1 LEKAQY
7 IGNLISKPN
16 KILFQLVNEVLVNMN
31 ARFII
36 TETMDKKEFI
46 NFVFFFL
53 LEYDVI
59 GALIDKINKI
69 FKDYILINY
78 DNLLKFHIDNK
89 SINIDNSNN
98 LKNIRNDSKDGFV
111 YQNFLEFYNTTKI
124 KEIYKNISDKDD
136 FRSLFN
142 KMNLALKS
150 LKRQTDNFIN
160 LSYKLSELVKNQD
173 KPLK

>member
-1 LEKAQY
+1 
-7 IGNLISKPN
+7 
-16 KILFQLVNEVLVNMN
+16 
-31 ARFII
+31 
-36 TETMDKKEFI
+36 MDKKEFI

-136 FRSLFN
+136 LRSLFN

-160 LSYKLSELVKNQD
+160 LSYKLSELVKNQE

>member
-1 LEKAQY
+1 
-7 IGNLISKPN
+7 
-16 KILFQLVNEVLVNMN
+16 MN

-136 FRSLFN
+136 LRSLFN

-160 LSYKLSELVKNQD
+160 LSYKLSELVKNQE

>member
-1 LEKAQY
+1 
-7 IGNLISKPN
+7 
-16 KILFQLVNEVLVNMN
+16 
-31 ARFII
+31 
-36 TETMDKKEFI
+36 MDKKEFI

-160 LSYKLSELVKNQD
+160 LSYKLSELVKNQE